1 MIKKIKQNKNYFT
14 SETETAIIEY
24 NQTEDYNIKNRIYE
38 QRIHYPFFK
47 LTQNL
52 IHTFK
57 FYNTDVDDLEHL
69 QHEIIVFLISKLPL
83 FHHSNNINDRIR
95 KIITKEFNEEYN
107 DDFRIFT
114 NYSPQITQ
122 EQISNFVELLDVS
135 DDCKNR
141 LCTLTPPKAYS
152 YFGTIAKR
160 WLILYSNGNYDKKI
174 QNLSTDILIEDK
186 YALNHSYKI
195 DDNVDKNDKLN
206 YFIDE
211 YIKFC
216 NINLLDMF
224 PKKNDSQIADAILEL
239 FRKREDIN
247 IFNKKALYIYIKEIV
262 DVKTPKIT
270 KISDKLYEIFK
281 KNYVFFLEEGYI
293 NFKI

>member
-1 MIKKIKQNKNYFT
+1 MIKKIKKNKNYFT
-14 SETETAIIEY
+14 SDTEKAIIEY
-24 NQTEDYNIKNRIYE
+24 NQTEDFNVKNRIYE
-38 QRIHYPFFK
+38 QKIHYPFFK

-83 FHHSNNINDRIR
+83 FHHSNNINNRIR

-107 DDFRIFT
+107 EDFRTFT
-114 NYSPQITQ
+114 NASLQVSQ
-122 EQISNFVELLDVS
+122 EQINNFIELLDVS
-135 DDCKNR
+135 DGCKNK
-141 LCTLTPPKAYS
+141 LYTLTPPKAYS

-174 QNLSTDILIEDK
+174 QNTSIDILIDDK
-186 YALNHSYKI
+186 HSLEYSYNI
-195 DDNVDKNDKLN
+195 DDDVDKNDKLN

-216 NINLLDMF
+216 NINLLELF

-239 FRKREDIN
+239 FRKRDDIN
-247 IFNKKALYIYIKEIV
+247 IFHKKALYIYIKEII

-293 NFKI
+293 SFKI